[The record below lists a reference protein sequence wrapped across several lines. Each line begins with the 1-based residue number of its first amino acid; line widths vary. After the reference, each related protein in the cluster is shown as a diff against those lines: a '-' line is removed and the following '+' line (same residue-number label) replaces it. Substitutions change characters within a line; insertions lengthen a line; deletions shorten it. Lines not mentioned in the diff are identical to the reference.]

1 MPLSFFKKP
10 RISGKPPI
18 FIRLP
23 LWIVAIFSCFTCLSV
38 CILFYHFII
47 EKPSSNLTSK
57 NQPNGI
63 SIVIDA
69 GHGGEDPGKVG
80 INNALEKDINLDIAN
95 RVNALLTA
103 FGINTV
109 TVRDTDKS
117 VESDSSLRQKSA
129 KISDIKNRLALAES
143 IDNSVLL
150 SIHQNHYGD
159 PSVNGAQVFYS
170 KNNPLSAVLAQ
181 QIQNSIVKL
190 VQTENNRSIKESTSG
205 IYILDKASVP
215 AVMVECGFLSNYNEL
230 QLLKNEYYRKKISF
244 SIAIGVLEYLKQTE
258 EV

>member
-1 MPLSFFKKP
+1 MKLIATKNAKHKITLVFTLYTALFVSCVFAFFYTKTATDTYSK
-10 RISGKPPI
+10 
-18 FIRLP
+18 
-23 LWIVAIFSCFTCLSV
+23 VFSSDTCV
-38 CILFYHFII
+38 
-47 EKPSSNLTSK
+47 
-57 NQPNGI
+57 
-63 SIVIDA
+63 VIDA
-69 GHGGEDPGKVG
+69 GHGGFDSGTIGVDG
-80 INNALEKDINLDIAN
+80 LTLEKDINLDIAN

-159 PSVNGAQVFYS
+159 PAVNGAQVFYS